1 MNGKLHLLNSI
12 LSKLTLPLYL
22 NNRMALYSKEAIS
35 IFEVPSIYSKTKLK
49 KNCFVNFE
57 NYLNQKCICYV

>member
-35 IFEVPSIYSKTKLK
+35 IFEVPSVYSKKT
-49 KNCFVNFE
+49 
-57 NYLNQKCICYV
+57 QKELFCEF